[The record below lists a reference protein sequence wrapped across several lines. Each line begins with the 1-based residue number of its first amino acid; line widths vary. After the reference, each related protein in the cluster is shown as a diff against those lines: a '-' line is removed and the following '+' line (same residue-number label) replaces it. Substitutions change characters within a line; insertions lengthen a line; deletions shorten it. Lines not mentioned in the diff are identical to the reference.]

1 MIYVVTKSKPVMD
14 ASRRKKGQ
22 AIVEVALAGL
32 FLALLL
38 AAAVDFG
45 RAYYTAVV
53 VTNMAA
59 EGAAY
64 ASLNPDYDQS
74 FPAAETCSQRGV
86 EAYKNIQDRVRLVA
100 KEHGLV
106 IKLQDRDAIVT
117 RITTPGYSDPGSCI
131 NRCFGRTIN
140 VSVTYRLSDLF
151 LPRLIG
157 MNNIT
162 ISKTASQQIQ
172 RSAWGASCP

>member
-1 MIYVVTKSKPVMD
+1 MVYKVTEPRRTKAIK
-14 ASRRKKGQ
+14 RRKRGQ
-22 AIVEVALAGL
+22 ALIETALASL

-38 AAAVDFG
+38 AGAVDFG

-64 ASLNPDYDQS
+64 ASLNPDYDQNY
-74 FPAAETCSQRGV
+74 PAAGTCSQRGV

-106 IKLQDRDAIVT
+106 IKLADRDAIT
-117 RITTPGYSDPGSCI
+117 TTITTPGYADPTTCS

-151 LPRLIG
+151 LPGLLGI
-157 MNNIT
+157 NSIT
-162 ISKTASQQIQ
+162 ISKTASQQLQ
-172 RSAWGASCP
+172 RDAWGATCP